1 MGFVAEYSDGIHSK
15 LNERNKL
22 IFTFKVCMETSYVIL
37 GEPSDP
43 QHFFDSV
50 ILDIVRIF
58 YATKLKK
65 IKKNGGFDAP
75 SACVKIGLCCFSA
88 KPAALRSKSKDWSAK
103 SQNNVSG

>member
-22 IFTFKVCMETSYVIL
+22 IFTFKVCMKTSYVIL

-65 IKKNGGFDAP
+65 IKRTGVSMPQALVLKLV
-75 SACVKIGLCCFSA
+75 SAASPLSR
-88 KPAALRSKSKDWSAK
+88 PH
-103 SQNNVSG
+103 